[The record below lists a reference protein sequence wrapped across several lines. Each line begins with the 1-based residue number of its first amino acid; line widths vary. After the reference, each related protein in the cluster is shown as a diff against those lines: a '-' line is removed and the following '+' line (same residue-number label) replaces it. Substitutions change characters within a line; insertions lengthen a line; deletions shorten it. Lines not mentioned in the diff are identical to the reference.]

1 MTGTAT
7 APDLGAVL
15 VVLRGGAA
23 LSRAYERAAW
33 AGARTV
39 FDPAGLVRGGDLPG
53 DVRCATDAADAL
65 GAASSRNVLLL
76 TDLESVPTAL
86 AEEFSTCARGSGA
99 AAVGCTWI
107 GDGFRLATRERSVRL
122 APRATARIDVDR
134 RLVVTLRTPAAV
146 TALDGA
152 LEIALEPDVAAAA
165 GALEEQTRALA
176 HLLWRN
182 GGRPTV
188 RTAAGSAIAAGW
200 SVLRARAGAPAPP
213 PRPERWIAAVVA
225 AYRAVLTQARWWEL
239 AYAAGTVA

>member
-1 MTGTAT
+1 MTGAAT

-23 LSRAYERAAW
+23 LSRACEQAAW

-39 FDPAGLVRGGDLPG
+39 FDPAGLVRDGDLPA
-53 DVRCATDAADAL
+53 DVRRATDAAGAL
-65 GAASSRNVLLL
+65 GAESTRSVLLL

-86 AEEFSTCARGSGA
+86 AAEFSARARGDGA
-99 AAVGCTWI
+99 AAVGCAWI
-107 GDGFRLATRERSVRL
+107 GDGFRLTARERSVRL
-122 APRATARIDVDR
+122 APRARARIDVDR

-152 LEIALEPDVAAAA
+152 LEIALAPDVAAAA

-176 HLLWRN
+176 HLLWRS
-182 GGRPTV
+182 GRRPTV
-188 RTAAGSAIAAGW
+188 RTAAGAAIAAGW

-213 PRPERWIAAVVA
+213 RPERWIVAVVA
-225 AYRAVLTQARWWEL
+225 AYRAVLTQARLWEL